1 MSYELSFKH
10 EPDYL
15 YVQATGIRTVENI
28 IALVRD
34 FFTVADK
41 HGYSK
46 ILLDIRG
53 ITEGLKPAETYNL
66 GSKDLAKLWRGLG
79 KPKVAVFDLET
90 NREQDKFMED
100 VLANAGVNF
109 RFFFDVNEAMESLGV
124 SKSPASE

>member
-15 YVQATGIRTVENI
+15 YVKATGIRTVENI
-28 IALVRD
+28 IALVRE

-41 HGYSK
+41 HGYRK

-53 ITEGLKPAETYNL
+53 MTEGLKPTQSFNL
-66 GSKDLAKLWRGLG
+66 GSKDLAQLWRTFGH
-79 KPKVAVFDLET
+79 PKVAVFDLET
-90 NREQDKFMED
+90 NRMRDEFMEN

-124 SKSPASE
+124 SKGTAME